1 MSPPPDASV
10 RRPGG
15 DLTDYISFL
24 RRRWPTILFLL
35 AGGVGSGAVLLRVIP
50 ASYTASAEV
59 LVTPTGLQ
67 EQTNQVTNRQREAL
81 NLDTEAQVAQS
92 AVVAGKAGQTLGGVP
107 GPVEVSVPP
116 NTSVLRV
123 SYTASDPAAAA
134 AGASAYAR
142 AYLDNRRESAARA
155 LDAQLKALMTKLRQ
169 VNASLSAVVASL
181 PSLGKGTA
189 EHTLAAQRQNVLG
202 RQVYNL
208 TVKYDALRTVAVTP
222 GTVISE
228 AVPPTSASQPSPP
241 LYLGSG
247 LMAGLLAGVGLA
259 WLRDRPTRQD
269 VPVTGLDGA
278 VLRARPEEIERL
290 AGREGA
296 MLLVS
301 VAKTSPRGMARAV
314 QRLARQGMPVVG
326 GLLTS
331 PTDNPQKTPQE
342 TRKAYGTTP
351 RREEPPNGGRP
362 PSFPVNHSADVPA
375 SRTPENA
382 PASRTQDTSAGRAT
396 GTPTNHPM
404 NAPVNRNA
412 PASRTPESASTAE
425 PGREPG
431 KWVAGASVPTVPIR
445 TLSSTETA
453 FPP

>member
-10 RRPGG
+10 RRSGG
-15 DLTDYISFL
+15 DLTDYVSFL

-35 AGGVGSGAVLLRVIP
+35 AGGAGAGAVLLCVIP
-50 ASYTASAEV
+50 PSYTASAQV

-92 AVVAGKAGQTLGGVP
+92 AVVARKAGRTLGGTP

-116 NTSVLRV
+116 NTSVLDI

-134 AGASAYAR
+134 AGAGAYAR
-142 AYLDNRRESAARA
+142 AYLDNRREAAARA
-155 LDAQLKALMTKLRQ
+155 MDAQLGALQSKLKQ

-181 PSLGKGTA
+181 PSLPKGTA
-189 EHTLAAQRQNVLG
+189 ERTLAAQRQNVLG

-228 AVPPTSASQPSPP
+228 AVPPAAPSQPSPP

-247 LMAGLLAGVGLA
+247 LMAGLLTGVGLA
-259 WLRDRPTRQD
+259 WLRDRPARQNA
-269 VPVTGLDGA
+269 PATGGTGPGA

-290 AGREGA
+290 AGEEGA
-296 MLLVS
+296 VLLVS
-301 VAKTSPRGMARAV
+301 VAGISPRGMARAV
-314 QRLARQGMPVVG
+314 RRLGRQGMPVVG
-326 GLLTS
+326 GLLT
-331 PTDNPQKTPQE
+331 PPPPPQRTVERPAQQIPPQPPQD
-342 TRKAYGTTP
+342 TP
-351 RREEPPNGGRP
+351 RHTRSVASRRDEAPGDWPT
-362 PSFPVNHSADVPA
+362 SFPV
-375 SRTPENA
+375 SRPTP
-382 PASRTQDTSAGRAT
+382 RSAGRA
-396 GTPTNHPM
+396 
-404 NAPVNRNA
+404 
-412 PASRTPESASTAE
+412 PESVPE
-425 PGREPG
+425 PGR
-431 KWVAGASVPTVPIR
+431 WVAGASMPTVPIR
-445 TLSSTETA
+445 TLSPPETA

>member
-67 EQTNQVTNRQREAL
+67 EQTNQITNRQRETL

-92 AVVAGKAGQTLGGVP
+92 AVVAAKAGHTLGGVP

-116 NTSVLRV
+116 NTAVLRI

-155 LDAQLKALMTKLRQ
+155 LDAQLRALMTKLKQ

-181 PSLGKGTA
+181 PGLGKGTA

-228 AVPPTSASQPSPP
+228 AVPPTSAGQPSPP

-269 VPVTGLDGA
+269 APMTGLDGA

-331 PTDNPQKTPQE
+331 PAKNPQRTPQE
-342 TRKAYGTTP
+342 TPRAYGTTP
-351 RREEPPNGGRP
+351 RREEPRAEPPNGRP
-362 PSFPVNHSADVPA
+362 PSF
-375 SRTPENA
+375 
-382 PASRTQDTSAGRAT
+382 
-396 GTPTNHPM
+396 
-404 NAPVNRNA
+404 PVNRNA

-425 PGREPG
+425 PGKEPG